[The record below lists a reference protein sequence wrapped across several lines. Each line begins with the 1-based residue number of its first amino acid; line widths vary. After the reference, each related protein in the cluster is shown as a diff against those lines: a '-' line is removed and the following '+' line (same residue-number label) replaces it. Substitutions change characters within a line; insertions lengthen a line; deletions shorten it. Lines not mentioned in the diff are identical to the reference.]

1 MYKLI
6 TGIIC
11 CMLLSGCVKKRIYQT
26 EVTNRQVSEARE
38 KVLSAELTDRKAEA
52 EKMIASI
59 GNLNKTIGKQEG
71 DIAELRSR
79 IVQLGTSADKTS
91 TTLLEEKM
99 KLEKQLS
106 EKSNLLIKSNEEL
119 SRLQKIIT
127 QRNTV
132 LNALQKVVDE
142 AFKGAAEVK
151 TVIAGETIV
160 LTLPDKTLFDQSGV
174 NIPAS
179 GKSLIELVAGILAE
193 RPALTIDIVS
203 CTDNQLPKGNK
214 ILTDTWDWSLRRAT
228 ALTRLLISD
237 FSINANQLTP
247 VAKGEFYPVSTN
259 ETPEGRAQN
268 RRTEIVFKPK
278 LPDTY

>member
-1 MYKLI
+1 
-6 TGIIC
+6 
-11 CMLLSGCVKKRIYQT
+11 MLLSGCVKKRIYQT
-26 EVTNRQVSEARE
+26 EVTGRQISEARE

-59 GNLNKTIGKQEG
+59 GDLNKTIGKQEG

-79 IVQLGTSADKTS
+79 IVQLGTNADKTS
-91 TTLLEEKM
+91 TTLLEEKT

-132 LNALQKVVDE
+132 LNTLQKVVDE

-214 ILTDTWDWSLRRAT
+214 TLTDTWDWSLRRAT

-268 RRTEIVFKPK
+268 RRTEIIFKPK
-278 LPDTY
+278 LPDTH

>member
-1 MYKLI
+1 
-6 TGIIC
+6 
-11 CMLLSGCVKKRIYQT
+11 MLLSGCVKKRIYQT
-26 EVTNRQVSEARE
+26 EVTGRQISEARE

-59 GNLNKTIGKQEG
+59 GDLNKTIGKQEG

-79 IVQLGTSADKTS
+79 IVQLGTNADKTS
-91 TTLLEEKM
+91 TTLLEEKT

-132 LNALQKVVDE
+132 LNTLQKVVDE

-214 ILTDTWDWSLRRAT
+214 TLTDTWDWSLRRAT
-228 ALTRLLISD
+228 ALTSLLISD

-268 RRTEIVFKPK
+268 RRTEIIFKPK
-278 LPDTY
+278 LPDTH